1 MNKRALISFFLVLL
15 FSASAIAQ
23 QTQYVSDDLRIN
35 MRTGQGDQYRITKI
49 LPSGTR
55 LTVLEQS
62 AEGEWARV
70 RTPAGDEGWVRVQYL
85 QSEPVARDRL
95 AQAQARIAELTSQ
108 SRNLGG
114 ETSTLRQENQQLSS
128 QLQTARAEVERLS
141 TELDELKRISA
152 NAITLNQTNQQLMEE
167 RQLLETEIDVLQAEN
182 ERLSDDSNQTWFLYG
197 AIAVGIGVILTLLLQ
212 GLRSRRR
219 YSDWA

>member
-1 MNKRALISFFLVLL
+1 MNKRPLITLFLVLL
-15 FSASAIAQ
+15 FSAGAIA
-23 QTQYVSDDLRIN
+23 QTQYVSDDLKIN

-55 LTVLEQS
+55 LTILEQGE
-62 AEGEWARV
+62 EGEWARV
-70 RTPAGDEGWVRVQYL
+70 RTPAGDEGWVRLQYL

-114 ETSTLRQENQQLSS
+114 ETSTLRQENQQLTSE
-128 QLQTARAEVERLS
+128 LQAARADVQRLS

-152 NAITLNQTNQQLMEE
+152 NAVTLNQTNQQLMEE

-182 ERLSDDSNQTWFLYG
+182 ERLADDSNQTWFLYG
-197 AIAVGIGVILTLLLQ
+197 AIAVGIGVVLTLLLQ
-212 GLRSRRR
+212 GIRSRRR
-219 YSDWA
+219 YSEWA